1 MNTPNKPRR
10 APRPQL
16 LGLGG
21 RRALRL
27 LAVEQKTGLRRS
39 QILDAVERG
48 IFPKPFTV
56 LPGGRAIAWD
66 EREIDA
72 HLEKQM
78 ADRDVPI
85 AGVS

>member
-1 MNTPNKPRR
+1 MTTESKKPRR
-10 APRPQL
+10 QPRPQTMA
-16 LGLGG
+16 GS

-78 ADRDVPI
+78 ADRDAPI
-85 AGVS
+85 ATV